1 MEVHCIEFS
10 KTNMFSKKFNEFID
24 NHKEKPYFPTY
35 DNIERVANNFNFSID
50 SRKKLSDEITSQ
62 YGDIEIPDSVRKNI
76 ISIKKE
82 NTFTVTT
89 GHQLNIFSGP
99 LYTIYKIISTIKLA
113 ENLRA
118 KYKDNN
124 FVPVYWMASEDHDFD
139 EIKTFFSK
147 GKTYEWDINP
157 SGAVGGIDPSSIK
170 KLLGMIPDSIEI
182 FEDAYLTSNTLSE
195 AVRKYMNA
203 LFSRYGLIVF
213 DPDSKALKA
222 SVKELIYSDIFD
234 NTISKVE
241 DSSNEKSDVYVRKIN
256 FFYMKEGLRKRI
268 ESVEDKFI
276 VRESEISF
284 SKEEMEKEINSNPQR
299 FSPNVVM
306 RCLYQQMIM
315 PNVTYIGGPAEVVYW
330 LSFRKFFDK
339 YDAEFPVIVPRDS
352 VLIISSKSSKTLA
365 RYGLNIQDI
374 FNGKNNIE
382 KKSLGVLL
390 DDDKNFSSEIKK
402 IREQF
407 HLIASKYK
415 SVDKTMSPHVLA
427 NSKKTEKMLIQVE
440 KRFIKSQK
448 DLNKIL
454 VDRVGDLFHECFPD
468 GAPQE
473 RKDNIMSFY
482 NSTFIEDLVRI
493 LDPMELKFK
502 IIT

>member
-113 ENLRA
+113 ENLRT

-147 GKTYEWDINP
+147 GKTYEWDIYP

-170 KLLGMIPDSIEI
+170 KLSGMIPDSIEI

>member
-35 DNIERVANNFNFSID
+35 DNIERVANNFNFSIH

-147 GKTYEWDINP
+147 GKTYEWDIYP

>member
-1 MEVHCIEFS
+1 MDAHYIDFS

-35 DNIERVANNFNFSID
+35 DNIERIANNFNLSID

-62 YGDIEIPDSVRKNI
+62 YGDIEIPDSVSKNI

-113 ENLRA
+113 ENLRV
-118 KYKDNN
+118 KYKDKN

-170 KLLGMIPDSIEI
+170 KLAGTIPESIEI

-203 LFSRYGLIVF
+203 LFSTYGLIVF

-222 SVKELIYSDIFD
+222 SIKELIRSDIFD

-241 DSSNEKSDVYVRKIN
+241 DSSDEKSDVYVRKIN
-256 FFYMKEGLRKRI
+256 FFYMKEGLRERI
-268 ESVEDKFI
+268 ESVNDKFV
-276 VRESEISF
+276 VRESQISF
-284 SKEEMEKEINSNPQR
+284 SKQEMEKEINSNPQR

-315 PNVTYIGGPAEVVYW
+315 PNVAYIGGPAEVVYW
-330 LSFRKFFDK
+330 LSFRKFFEK
-339 YDAEFPVIVPRDS
+339 YDGEFPVIVPRDS
-352 VLIISSKSSKTLA
+352 VLIISSKSSKTLDK
-365 RYGLNIQDI
+365 YGLDIQDI

-382 KKSLGVLL
+382 KKSLGVLV
-390 DDDKNFSSEIKK
+390 DEDKNFSSEIKK

-407 HLIASKYK
+407 NLIASKYK

-454 VDRVGDLFHECFPD
+454 VDRVGDLFHECFPE
-468 GAPQE
+468 GTPQE
-473 RKDNIMSFY
+473 RKDNIMSFF

>member
-1 MEVHCIEFS
+1 MDAHYIDFS

-35 DNIERVANNFNFSID
+35 DNIERIANNFNLSID

-62 YGDIEIPDSVRKNI
+62 YGDIEIPDSVSKNI

-113 ENLRA
+113 ENLRV
-118 KYKDNN
+118 KYKDKN

-170 KLLGMIPDSIEI
+170 KLSGMIPESIEI

-203 LFSRYGLIVF
+203 LFSTYGLIVF

-222 SVKELIYSDIFD
+222 SIKELIRSDIFD

-241 DSSNEKSDVYVRKIN
+241 DSSDEKSDVYVRKIN
-256 FFYMKEGLRKRI
+256 FFYMKEGLRERI
-268 ESVEDKFI
+268 ESVNDKFV
-276 VRESEISF
+276 VRESQISF
-284 SKEEMEKEINSNPQR
+284 SKQEMEKEINSNPQR

-315 PNVTYIGGPAEVVYW
+315 PNVAYIGGPAEVVYW
-330 LSFRKFFDK
+330 LSFRKFFEK
-339 YDAEFPVIVPRDS
+339 YDGEFPVIVPRDS
-352 VLIISSKSSKTLA
+352 VLIISSKSSKTLDK
-365 RYGLNIQDI
+365 YGLDIQDI
-374 FNGKNNIE
+374 FNGKNNTE
-382 KKSLGVLL
+382 KKSLGVLV
-390 DDDKNFSSEIKK
+390 DEDKNFSSEIKK

-407 HLIASKYK
+407 NLIASKYK

-454 VDRVGDLFHECFPD
+454 VDRVGDLFHECFPE
-468 GAPQE
+468 GTPQE
-473 RKDNIMSFY
+473 RKDNIMSFF

>member
-1 MEVHCIEFS
+1 MDAHYIDFS

-35 DNIERVANNFNFSID
+35 DNIERIANNFNLSID

-62 YGDIEIPDSVRKNI
+62 YGDIEIPDSVSKNI

-113 ENLRA
+113 ENLRV
-118 KYKDNN
+118 KYKDKN

-170 KLLGMIPDSIEI
+170 KLSGTIPESIEI

-203 LFSRYGLIVF
+203 LFSTYGLIVF

-222 SVKELIYSDIFD
+222 SIKELIRSDIFD

-241 DSSNEKSDVYVRKIN
+241 DSSDEKSDVYVRKIN
-256 FFYMKEGLRKRI
+256 FFYMKEGLRERI
-268 ESVEDKFI
+268 ESVNDKFV
-276 VRESEISF
+276 VRESQISF
-284 SKEEMEKEINSNPQR
+284 SKQEMEKEINSNPQR

-315 PNVTYIGGPAEVVYW
+315 PNVAYIGGPAEGVYW
-330 LSFRKFFDK
+330 LSFRKFFEK
-339 YDAEFPVIVPRDS
+339 YDGEFPVIVPRDS
-352 VLIISSKSSKTLA
+352 VLIISSKSSKTLDK
-365 RYGLNIQDI
+365 YGLDIQDI

-382 KKSLGVLL
+382 KKSLGVLV
-390 DDDKNFSSEIKK
+390 DEDKNFSSEIKK

-407 HLIASKYK
+407 NLIASKYK

-454 VDRVGDLFHECFPD
+454 VDRVGDLFHECFPE
-468 GAPQE
+468 GTPQE
-473 RKDNIMSFY
+473 RKDNIMSFF

>member
-35 DNIERVANNFNFSID
+35 DNIERIANNFNLSID

-170 KLLGMIPDSIEI
+170 KLSGMIPESIEI

-203 LFSRYGLIVF
+203 LFSTYGLIVF

-222 SVKELIYSDIFD
+222 SIKELIRSDIFD

-241 DSSNEKSDVYVRKIN
+241 DSSDEKSDVYVRKIN
-256 FFYMKEGLRKRI
+256 FFYMKEGLRERI
-268 ESVEDKFI
+268 ESVNDKFV
-276 VRESEISF
+276 VRESQISF
-284 SKEEMEKEINSNPQR
+284 SKQEMEKEINSNPQR

-382 KKSLGVLL
+382 KKSLGILL

-454 VDRVGDLFHECFPD
+454 VDRVGDLFHECFPE
-468 GAPQE
+468 GTPQE
-473 RKDNIMSFY
+473 RKDNIMSFF

>member
-1 MEVHCIEFS
+1 MDAHYIDFS

-35 DNIERVANNFNFSID
+35 DNIERIANNFNLSID
-50 SRKKLSDEITSQ
+50 SRKNLSDEITSQ
-62 YGDIEIPDSVRKNI
+62 YGDIEIPDSVSKNI

-113 ENLRA
+113 ENLRV
-118 KYKDNN
+118 KYKDKN

-170 KLLGMIPDSIEI
+170 KLSGMIPESIEI

-256 FFYMKEGLRKRI
+256 FFYMKEGLRERI
-268 ESVEDKFI
+268 ESVNDKFV
-276 VRESEISF
+276 VRESQISF
-284 SKEEMEKEINSNPQR
+284 SKQEMEKEINSNPQR

-315 PNVTYIGGPAEVVYW
+315 PNVAYIGGPAEVVYW
-330 LSFRKFFDK
+330 LSFRKFFEK
-339 YDAEFPVIVPRDS
+339 YDGEFPVIVPRDS
-352 VLIISSKSSKTLA
+352 VLIISSKSSKTLDK
-365 RYGLNIQDI
+365 YGLDIQDI

-382 KKSLGVLL
+382 KKSLGVLV
-390 DDDKNFSSEIKK
+390 DEDKNFSSEIKK

-407 HLIASKYK
+407 NLIASKYK

-454 VDRVGDLFHECFPD
+454 VDRVGDLFHECFPN

>member
-1 MEVHCIEFS
+1 MDAHYIDFS

-35 DNIERVANNFNFSID
+35 DNIERIANNFNLSID

-62 YGDIEIPDSVRKNI
+62 YGDIEIPDSVSKNI

-113 ENLRA
+113 ENLRV
-118 KYKDNN
+118 KYKDKN

-170 KLLGMIPDSIEI
+170 KLSGTIPESIEI

-203 LFSRYGLIVF
+203 LFSTYGLIVF

-222 SVKELIYSDIFD
+222 SIKELIRSDIFD

-241 DSSNEKSDVYVRKIN
+241 DSSDEKSDVYVRKIN
-256 FFYMKEGLRKRI
+256 FFYMKEGLRERI
-268 ESVEDKFI
+268 ESVNDKFV
-276 VRESEISF
+276 VRESQISF
-284 SKEEMEKEINSNPQR
+284 SKQEMEKEINSNPQR

-315 PNVTYIGGPAEVVYW
+315 PNVAYIGGPAEVVYW
-330 LSFRKFFDK
+330 LSFRKFFEK
-339 YDAEFPVIVPRDS
+339 YDGEFPVIVPRDS
-352 VLIISSKSSKTLA
+352 VLIISSKSSKTLDK
-365 RYGLNIQDI
+365 YGLDIQDI

-382 KKSLGVLL
+382 KKSLGVLV
-390 DDDKNFSSEIKK
+390 DEDKNFSSEIKK

-407 HLIASKYK
+407 NLIASKYK

-454 VDRVGDLFHECFPD
+454 VDRVGDLFHECFPE
-468 GAPQE
+468 GTPQE
-473 RKDNIMSFY
+473 RKDNIMSFF